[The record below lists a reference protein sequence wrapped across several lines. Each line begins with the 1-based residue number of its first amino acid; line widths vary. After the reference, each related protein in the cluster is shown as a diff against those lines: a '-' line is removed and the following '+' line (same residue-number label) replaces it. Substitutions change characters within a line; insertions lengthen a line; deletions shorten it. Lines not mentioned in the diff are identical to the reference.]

1 MATLITSS
9 IDINE
14 RTTGFKQALNLIHNA
29 GLSPEDLPIVHK
41 IYEDLLFLFLYDL
54 QKRKQPFYEYVKS
67 LKIDRE
73 IKDKLINSVAQ
84 L

>member
-29 GLSPEDLPIVHK
+29 GLSSEDLPTVYK

>member
-14 RTTGFKQALNLIHNA
+14 RTTGFKQALDLIHNSN
-29 GLSPEDLPIVHK
+29 LSPEDLPTVYK
-41 IYEDLLFLFLYDL
+41 VYEDLLFLILWDL
-54 QKRKQPFYEYVKS
+54 QKRKEPFYEYVKS
-67 LKIDRE
+67 LKIDKQ
-73 IKDKLINSVAQ
+73 IKDKLINSIEK

>member
-1 MATLITSS
+1 MATVLTSS

-14 RTTGFKQALNLIHNA
+14 RTTGFKQALDLIHNA
-29 GLSPEDLPIVHK
+29 KLSSEDLPTVYK
-41 IYEDLLFLFLYDL
+41 VYEDLLFLILWDF
-54 QKRKQPFYEYVKS
+54 QKRKEPFYEYVKS

-73 IKDKLINSVAQ
+73 IKDKLINSIAG

>member
-1 MATLITSS
+1 MATLLTSNIN
-9 IDINE
+9 IDE
-14 RTTGFKQALNLIHNA
+14 RVTGFKQALDLIHNA
-29 GLSPEDLPIVHK
+29 KLSSEDLSTVYK

-54 QKRKQPFYEYVKS
+54 EKRKEPFYEYVKS

-73 IKDKLINSVAQ
+73 IKDKLINSIAE

>member
-1 MATLITSS
+1 MATLLTSKIN
-9 IDINE
+9 IDE
-14 RTTGFKQALNLIHNA
+14 RTTGFKQALDLIHNA
-29 GLSPEDLPIVHK
+29 KLSPEDLPTVYK
-41 IYEDLLFLFLYDL
+41 VYEDLLFLILWDF

-73 IKDKLINSVAQ
+73 IKDKLINSIAE